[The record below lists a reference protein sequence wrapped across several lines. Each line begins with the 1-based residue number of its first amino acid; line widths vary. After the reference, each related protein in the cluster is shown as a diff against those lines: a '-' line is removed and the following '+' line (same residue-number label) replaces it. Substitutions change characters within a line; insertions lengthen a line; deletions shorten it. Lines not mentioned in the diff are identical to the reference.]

1 MNRARRKRLQE
12 ILDQIEFLQMDV
24 NTVRD
29 EEQDAYDNL
38 PESIQYSERGE
49 QMQEYAD
56 HIEEAYQSL
65 QEAIDTLYDIIEG

>member
-1 MNRARRKRLQE
+1 MNKARRKRLQE
-12 ILDQIEFLQMDV
+12 ILNQIEVLQMDV
-24 NTVRD
+24 DTVRD

-56 HIEEAYQSL
+56 QIEEAYQSL
-65 QEAIDTLYDIIEG
+65 QEAIDTLTDIIEG